1 MEAAI
6 DQQRVLLRK
15 YLEDLDL
22 VAHNI
27 DSFDQAV
34 GDLIHYLEGKE
45 WTQNSRIENPETHTP
60 EATYKLRFT
69 NFRLEKPTVH
79 NDINASDEPISPTEC
94 VERHMTYQG
103 KFMATVHVWIEGG
116 LPRFRDSLEPMDVTL
131 MSIPIPIGSR
141 YCNSTNALD
150 PEIFPYRAA
159 FIVNGQRK
167 NAFCFET
174 ASTNLPVFMYDK
186 SDGYTYEVRSHSAPV
201 LKHDLIATV
210 YSNVVSVKRGVVV
223 FSTRSFRLYNKGVGA
238 VTLVNVLS
246 NLGLHTQEDIAAALL
261 GPEPTDDLREALA
274 LSLTNVDDFPLPP
287 TPEAIRANFGAPP
300 LSIASHLGRRS
311 TGTNEPPFFRTDRH
325 TAWAESVLEREIL
338 PHCGTNNE
346 AKIWMLC
353 SMARR
358 VALATYLKP
367 KGIDTPVDNRDDLCN
382 KFIKGYGDLL
392 TGLVLDSMKVLRERI
407 KMDIRKLEKNQ
418 RPPAALTR
426 TTFPAIPTLTWFSSD
441 VVKTIGNG
449 QLRSPVTRGKP
460 GFGGSFAKAPARKTV
475 TQSYGQTN
483 YSGDLSSLRNFKK
496 TINKQS
502 KVVSA
507 RNIQSS
513 QFLYKC
519 PTETRE
525 GQEVGLD
532 DALTLGA
539 TTTLHGSV
547 DSVVTVITQFDRTRP
562 MERHVNPDD
571 FIVCINGMPY
581 ALVTYDDA
589 SDLVE
594 YLRNARRSG
603 LIEPFTS
610 VTVGAAFEAGVDIQE
625 IHIRCNPGRL
635 TAALLIVDDSGR
647 PVLER
652 RQKLLEHIKS
662 TARPRTPDEM
672 EAVRALEEYS
682 FSDLMRPLFIHFGGT
697 THELPAAAE
706 YIDVFER
713 KNVYIAESLDDIRPS
728 HTHVMIHPSLI
739 LGSSAAE
746 VPFSDHNQSP
756 RNAYQC
762 GMGKQAIA
770 GRRLRR
776 IVSPNMPAELLYS
789 QTPLVSTEFSKVIME
804 KHPCPTGVNA
814 VVAIMSYLDNQE
826 DAVVV
831 NEAAIQRGMFV
842 SEHFEVFSS
851 TARSNGYSHA
861 AEMFAFPDP
870 ATVCQG
876 FPTGGN
882 SCSFEHI
889 DENGCVVKGTILE
902 DGDPLI
908 CKLRRF
914 QSATH
919 ECFMSKR
926 GIKCRCT
933 FANEVVYFH
942 GNDTAI
948 VDEVQR
954 TTNAQGDALV
964 NVVVRYFRA
973 PRAGDKLASRH
984 GQKGTIGRVVPQVDL
999 PFNQDGICPDIIV
1012 NPHAI
1017 PSRMTVAHL
1026 LETFAGMVTCVT
1038 GEEIDA
1044 TPFGR
1049 DSQSKWTA
1057 RNLAKALKDAG
1068 MSEFCEDFYTCGMTG
1083 QPIEGTIFTGPI
1095 FYQRL
1100 KQMPIDKAHARPTG
1114 KVMSGTR
1121 QPVGGRASNGG
1132 KRLGGMERDCLA
1144 SHGASGVVR
1153 ERFMVS
1159 SDFYNVHVCN
1169 VCDRPCIGND
1179 DRREYR
1185 CDVCGN
1191 VDPDNMSVVE
1201 MPYAGKLLLQ
1211 EITALNISVEVVTEH
1226 SMSSSSAGAGK

>member
-1 MEAAI
+1 M
-6 DQQRVLLRK
+6 DVDDFQRVLLRK
-15 YLEDLDL
+15 YLDGLDL
-22 VAHNI
+22 VSHNL

-34 GDLIHYLEGKE
+34 DDLIHALEGRE
-45 WTQNSRIENPETHTP
+45 WTQHSRIENPDTRSP
-60 EATYKLRFT
+60 EATYKLKFT
-69 NFRLEKPTVH
+69 NFRLERPTIH
-79 NDINASDEPISPTEC
+79 NDVNATDEFISPTEC
-94 VERHMTYQG
+94 VERHLTYQG
-103 KFMATVHVWIEGG
+103 KLMAKVHVWIEGG
-116 LPRFRDSLEPMDVTL
+116 LPRFRDSLEPVDVNL

-141 YCNSTNALD
+141 FCNTTNALD
-150 PEIFPYRAA
+150 PEVFPYRAA

-174 ASTNLPVFMYDK
+174 AATNLPVFMYDK
-186 SDGYTYEVRSHSAPV
+186 ADGFTAEVRSHSAPV
-201 LKHDLIATV
+201 LKHDLTATV
-210 YSNVVSVKRGVVV
+210 YSNVVSMKRGVLV

-246 NLGLHTQEDIAAALL
+246 NLGLHTQEGIAAALL
-261 GPEPTDDLREALA
+261 GPEPTDELREAIA

-300 LSIASHLGRRS
+300 MSIASHLGRRS
-311 TGTNEPPFFRTDRH
+311 TGSNEPPFFRTERH
-325 TAWAESVLEREIL
+325 TDWALSVMEREIL

-346 AKIWMLC
+346 AKIWLLC
-353 SMARR
+353 GMARR
-358 VALATYLKP
+358 VALATYRKA

-392 TGLVLDSMKVLRERI
+392 TGLVMDGMKVLRERI
-407 KMDIRKLEKNQ
+407 KMDIRKLEKTQ

-426 TTFPAIPTLTWFSSD
+426 FTFPAIQTLTWFSSD

-449 QLRSPVTRGKP
+449 QLRALAPRGKP
-460 GFGGSFAKAPARKTV
+460 GSGGAFVKLPARKTV
-475 TQSYGQTN
+475 TQSFGQIN
-483 YSGDLSSLRNFKK
+483 LSGDLSSLRNFKK

-502 KVVSA
+502 KIVSA

-513 QFLYKC
+513 QFLFKC

-532 DALTLGA
+532 DALPLGA
-539 TTTLHGSV
+539 TTTLHGVV
-547 DSVVTVITQFDRTRP
+547 DSITTLIAQFERTRP
-562 MERHVNPDD
+562 MERHPNPED
-571 FIVCINGMPY
+571 FVVCINGMPY
-581 ALVTYDDA
+581 ALVQYDDA
-589 SDLVE
+589 AEFVD

-603 LIEPFTS
+603 LLEIFTS
-610 VTVGAAFEAGVDIQE
+610 ITVGGAFEAGTDTQE
-625 IHIRCNPGRL
+625 IHIRCNAGRFV
-635 TAALLIVDDSGR
+635 AVLLVVDDQGR
-647 PVLER
+647 PVLEQR
-652 RQKLLEHIKS
+652 YKLLEQIEKD
-662 TARPRTPDEM
+662 ARPRT
-672 EAVRALEEYS
+672 AVELEGIRALKEYS
-682 FSDLMRPLFIHFGGT
+682 FSDLLRPLFVQFAGT
-697 THELPAAAE
+697 TYELPAAAE

-713 KNVYIAESLDDIRPS
+713 KNAYIAERIEDLTPA
-728 HTHVMIHPSLI
+728 HTHVMIHPSLM

-770 GRRLRR
+770 GRRLKR
-776 IVSPNMPAELLYS
+776 IISPNMPAELLYS
-789 QTPLVSTEFSKVIME
+789 QVPLVSTEYTKMILE
-804 KHPCPTGVNA
+804 KHPSPTGVNA

-831 NEAAIQRGMFV
+831 NKASIERGMFV
-842 SEHFEVFSS
+842 TQHLEVFSS
-851 TARSNGYSHA
+851 TARTTGYSQA

-908 CKLRRF
+908 VKLCRF
-914 QSATH
+914 QSASH

-933 FANEVVYFH
+933 FARDVVYYH
-942 GNDTAI
+942 GTDTAI

-954 TTNAQGDALV
+954 TTNATGDALV

-984 GQKGTIGRVVPQVDL
+984 GQKGTIGRVVPQEDL
-999 PFNQDGICPDIIV
+999 PFNQDGIAPDIII

-1026 LETFAGMVTCVT
+1026 LETFAGMMTCIT
-1038 GEEIDA
+1038 GDDIDA

-1057 RNLAKALKDAG
+1057 RNLAKALKEAG
-1068 MSEFCEDFYTCGMTG
+1068 MNEYLEDSYTCGMTG
-1083 QPIEGTIFTGPI
+1083 QPIEGTVFTGPI

-1100 KQMPIDKAHARPTG
+1100 KQMPRDKAHARPTG

-1132 KRLGGMERDCLA
+1132 KRVGNMEGDCLK
-1144 SHGASGVVR
+1144 SHGASEVVR
-1153 ERFMVS
+1153 ERFMIS
-1159 SDFYNVHVCN
+1159 SDFYKVHVCN
-1169 VCDRPCIGND
+1169 VCDRPCIGNEE
-1179 DRREYR
+1179 RGLFR

-1191 VDPDNMSVVE
+1191 ESPDNMSIVE

-1211 EITALNISVEVVTEH
+1211 EITALNISVEVVTEF
-1226 SMSSSSAGAGK
+1226 SKNYNSAGAGGV